1 MMFNYKQKKIVFKP
15 IHMGFLTL
23 DTVMDTLISGQM
35 LVTYPLEMDPIVEIR
50 MLGDLTNHTQTQQV
64 VVNQILKLPALMEQ
78 DQLMRQDQK
87 TLGLFIS

>member
-35 LVTYPLEMDPIVEIR
+35 LVTYPLDMDPVVEIR

>member
-35 LVTYPLEMDPIVEIR
+35 LVTYPLEMDPIVEIQ